1 MEQHKEDIG
10 TKADLSLHRLQTAKD
25 ALKSAKILFAADE
38 YKGSNNR
45 AYYAIFHA
53 VNAVHALDGNGYK
66 RYKDAIANFNKLY
79 VKTEIF
85 PRTMGRKI
93 GEAEEIRHASD
104 YDDFYIASKE
114 EAERQVSVAEEF
126 LQMVEEYVKNKIG
139 EK

>member
-25 ALKSAKILFAADE
+25 ALKAAQILFAADE

-66 RYKDAIANFNKLY
+66 RHKDAIANFNKEY

-126 LQMVEEYVKNKIG
+126 LQMVEEYIRTRI
-139 EK
+139 

>member
-1 MEQHKEDIG
+1 MEQFNKDIG
-10 TKADLSLHRLQTAKD
+10 TKNDLALYRLQTAKE
-25 ALKSAKILFAADE
+25 ALKAARILFEADE

-53 VNAVHALDGNGYK
+53 VNAVHAVHGKGYK
-66 RYKDAIANFNKLY
+66 RHKDAIANFNKEY

-104 YDDFYIASKE
+104 YDDFYIASRE
-114 EAERQVSVAEEF
+114 EAERQIQVSDEF
-126 LQMVEEYVKNKIG
+126 IKMVESYIEQNK
-139 EK
+139 EA